1 MNNFRAGWLS
11 LEPFVHGVVKNNQ
24 VLLYNTVNKKHLIY
38 NGLTEI
44 SEIVQQLLDP
54 GNGYVYQL
62 TKDQVKSSVIHK
74 FIAQLRK
81 KYMGDVFAP
90 GWSASKPFN
99 ILPEPVIK
107 KGLQTLEHH
116 LHEITFHLDSGSDKN
131 LERYKDASKQFIYPI
146 YTSQPT
152 GELSADI
159 IHSVFNQI
167 STLPLA
173 TINFVSSGIMTASG
187 LEKLSS
193 MFAGTSFR
201 RKFHMPLIQS
211 EQDCWNGLKKFDWL
225 SLYVTFPLD
234 RLQTEKLAALCQ
246 HNDQNQHVEFY
257 FIVQKSEDVDQAIEI
272 IGQFS
277 IKQAFFKP
285 YFNGENMQFFKDHV
299 FITEEDVKLS
309 QPSQNQIFS
318 RLTMNENDYGKL
330 IILPDGSV
338 LANLNDEVVGNAITE
353 TLESIIRQEINSG
366 KSWNRMRK
374 GVNPCS
380 DCIFQFLCPP
390 ISNYEIYLN
399 RFNFCHIHS

>member
-1 MNNFRAGWLS
+1 MNNSRAGWLS
-11 LEPFVHGVVKNNQ
+11 IEPFVHGVVKNDQ
-24 VLLYNTVNKKHLIY
+24 VLLYNTVNKKYLIY
-38 NGLTEI
+38 SGLTEI

-54 GNGYVYQL
+54 SNGYVYQL
-62 TKDQVKSSVIHK
+62 TDDQIKSPVIQK
-74 FIAQLRK
+74 FIAQLRQ

-99 ILPEPVIK
+99 IIPEPVIK
-107 KGLQTLEHH
+107 KGLQTIEHH
-116 LHEITFHLDSGSDKN
+116 LHEITFHLDTGSDKS
-131 LERYKDASKQFIYPI
+131 LERFKDASKQFIYPMFV
-146 YTSQPT
+146 SHAAV
-152 GELSADI
+152 ELSDDI
-159 IHSVFNQI
+159 IHSVFSQI
-167 STLPLA
+167 SALPLA
-173 TINFVSSGIMTASG
+173 TINFVSSGIMTASK

-201 RKFHMPLIQS
+201 RKFHMPFSQS
-211 EQDCWNGLKKFDWL
+211 DQDCRNVLKKFDWL
-225 SLYVTFPLD
+225 SLYFSFPLD
-234 RLQTEKLAALCQ
+234 RLQIEKLTALCQ
-246 HNDQNQHVEFY
+246 HHDHIQHVEFY

-272 IGQFS
+272 IRQFS

-285 YFNGENMQFFKDHV
+285 YFNGDNMQFFKDHV

-309 QPSQNQIFS
+309 QPSQYQIFS
-318 RLTMNENDYGKL
+318 RMTMNENDYGKL

-338 LANLNDEVVGNAITE
+338 LANMNDKAVGNAATE
-353 TLESIIRQEINSG
+353 SLESIIRQEISSG
-366 KSWNRMRK
+366 KSWIRMRT